1 MKKILFLM
9 LMLNFLYG
17 WETTTHRAIDKT
29 AIESGNARNLIKFID
44 ASGIKDEDYTNERFE
59 SYGLTYFEYFN
70 NDLSSDAMADWN
82 QTFDGDIRDYQ
93 DLIEAG
99 TMLEDAQW
107 QNNALLG
114 ANGRFLNHFYDPQN
128 GGKGLWW
135 NVNAVD
141 WAKGNLYHTVA
152 RFNYYSYFEAMHY
165 FKEGFTNKDTS
176 ERRRFQAK
184 MLVSVGHIV

>member
-1 MKKILFLM
+1 MKKIILTILITTVCI
-9 LMLNFLYG
+9 YA

-29 AIESGNARNLIKFID
+29 AIESTSAVNLKYFVKN
-44 ASGIKDEDYTNERFE
+44 SGIDSENYENEIFE
-59 SYGLTYFEYFN
+59 GYGLTYFQYF
-70 NDLSSDAMADWN
+70 DKELSSDAMAKWGQKFKKHN
-82 QTFDGDIRDYQ
+82 YQ
-93 DLIEAG
+93 NLIEAG